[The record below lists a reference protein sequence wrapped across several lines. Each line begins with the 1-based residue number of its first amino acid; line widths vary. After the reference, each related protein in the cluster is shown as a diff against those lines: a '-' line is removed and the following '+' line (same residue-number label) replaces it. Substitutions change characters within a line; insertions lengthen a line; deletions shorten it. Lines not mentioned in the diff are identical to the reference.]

1 MKNTK
6 IRAAVAAVAI
16 APMIALG
23 SGMTTA
29 AQADPPVPVQVAPA
43 SDQVQQPQADPALLW
58 WNPFLWWV
66 CFIPPIFP
74 FGTGICLV

>member
-6 IRAAVAAVAI
+6 IRAAVAAAAL

-23 SGMTTA
+23 SGFTTA

-43 SDQVQQPQADPALLW
+43 SDQVQPQADPAILLFH
-58 WNPFLWWV
+58 PFLWWV
-66 CFIPPIFP
+66 CFIPPVFP
-74 FGTGICLV
+74 FFTGICLV